1 MGTPRSMRVPLIVLL
16 LWSTMMR
23 CEEDVLEMEKRWQAL
38 PNWMQG
44 LRHPFLEQWKSDG
57 LTKVLSGSRSG
68 DKSEAYNTFKD
79 SPAVYSL
86 TAHSDSLGS
95 IPKWSKTGRDI
106 RSNEAPV
113 LNPWSKAITRF
124 KLLRL
129 KKWRSLPNRG
139 VHLFSSLLGQ
149 QGSSGLRSVLLE
161 MPTRSRTPGQMILQG
176 PTVIQ
181 GLAKPFRL

>member
-1 MGTPRSMRVPLIVLL
+1 MRIPFFVLL
-16 LWSTMMR
+16 LGPTMMR
-23 CEEDVLEMEKRWQAL
+23 CEEDVLEVEKKWRAL

-44 LRHPFLEQWKSDG
+44 LRHPFLERWKSD
-57 LTKVLSGSRSG
+57 GSRSG
-68 DKSEAYNTFKD
+68 DKSEAHNTFKD

-113 LNPWSKAITRF
+113 LSPWSKAIIRF

-129 KKWRSLPNRG
+129 KKWRSLPNQG

-176 PTVIQ
+176 PTIIQ
-181 GLAKPFRL
+181 GLTKPFRL

>member
-1 MGTPRSMRVPLIVLL
+1 MGTPRSMRVPLFVLL
-16 LWSTMMR
+16 LWPIMMR
-23 CEEDVLEMEKRWQAL
+23 CEEDVLEMEKRWRAL

-57 LTKVLSGSRSG
+57 LTKFLSGSRSG

-95 IPKWSKTGRDI
+95 IPK
-106 RSNEAPV
+106 
-113 LNPWSKAITRF
+113 F

-139 VHLFSSLLGQ
+139 VHLLSSLLGQ
-149 QGSSGLRSVLLE
+149 EGSSGLRSVLLE
-161 MPTRSRTPGQMILQG
+161 MPSRSQTPGRMILQG